1 MDIPTDV
8 IQSYQTKI
16 AGEYRRPIDKYIR
29 ITVVSL
35 IVLLLISN
43 YILGIDLYHELST
56 LPKMLLGLAIV
67 ETLFYGKKECDHIC
81 PFKIELYDSFMVI
94 DEEKRYY
101 HQNLTRRNICKIDY
115 QDLEKIEYEAETKMF
130 YIYGTKMEVKWF
142 NYTKDGVMAS
152 EPTKQKIAKEALW
165 HFRLLNDDGD
175 SIVHQLKQ
183 YANIVVLDRKTGRNL
198 V

>member
-1 MDIPTDV
+1 
-8 IQSYQTKI
+8 
-16 AGEYRRPIDKYIR
+16 
-29 ITVVSL
+29 
-35 IVLLLISN
+35 
-43 YILGIDLYHELST
+43 
-56 LPKMLLGLAIV
+56 
-67 ETLFYGKKECDHIC
+67 
-81 PFKIELYDSFMVI
+81 
-94 DEEKRYY
+94 
-101 HQNLTRRNICKIDY
+101 
-115 QDLEKIEYEAETKMF
+115 
-130 YIYGTKMEVKWF
+130 MEVKWF